1 VPHGESWF
9 SFLPFLDS
17 ISHWVSETFGPS
29 YMEHSTHIGVQ
40 HVLAYGTV
48 VVFLIA
54 VGLYVSRRLKNPK
67 DNILPEGKVSFYGF
81 IETIVGATYNLS
93 ADLMGAKAAKYFLP
107 LIGCCALVIWFSNA
121 LGLIPGFLP
130 PTDNLNTTFAMGMVI
145 FFVTHIYGIKEHGVV
160 KYFAH
165 FMGPKVPWWIAWF
178 IAPLMFVIE
187 IISHIVRPIT
197 LGIRLMANMTADHMV
212 LTIFIGLFAAMGLV
226 WLPVPIVFYLLGVL
240 VVTVQTLVFCL
251 LSVIYIALAIQ
262 HEEEH

>member
-9 SFLPFLDS
+9 SFLPLES
-17 ISHWVSETFGPS
+17 LSHWVSHTFGAS

-48 VVFLIA
+48 VAFLIA
-54 VGLYVSRRLKNPK
+54 VGFYVSRRLQKPE
-67 DNILPEGKVSFYGF
+67 DQILPEGKVSFYGF
-81 IETIVGATYNLS
+81 IEGIVGATYNLS
-93 ADLMGAKAAKYFLP
+93 ADLMGEKAAKYFLP

-145 FFVTHIYGIKEHGVV
+145 FFVTHIYGIKEHGVA

-197 LGIRLMANMTADHMV
+197 LAIRLMANMTADHMV
-212 LTIFIGLFAAMGLV
+212 LTIFIGLFAAMGLF

>member
-1 VPHGESWF
+1 MPHGESWF
-9 SFLPFLDS
+9 SFLPLDAL
-17 ISHWVSETFGPS
+17 SHWVSHTFGPS
-29 YMEHSTHIGVQ
+29 YMEHSTHLGVQ
-40 HVLAYGTV
+40 HVVAYGTV
-48 VVFLIA
+48 VLFLIL
-54 VGLYVSRRLKNPK
+54 VGLYISRRLKNPE
-67 DNILPEGKVSFYGF
+67 DNILPEGKVSFFGF

-107 LIGCCALVIWFSNA
+107 LVGCCALVIWFSNA
-121 LGLIPGFLP
+121 LGLIPGFTP
-130 PTDNLNTTFAMGMVI
+130 PTDNLNTTFAMGMII
-145 FFVTHIYGIKEHGVV
+145 FFVTHIYGIKEHGAV

-165 FMGPKVPWWIAWF
+165 FTGPKVPWWIAWF

-187 IISHIVRPIT
+187 LISHIVRPIT

-212 LTIFIGLFAAMGLV
+212 LTIFIGLFAAMGLY